1 MKIKILFGLFIAGV
15 LLSTASC
22 KKSFFT
28 DFNKNPNAP
37 DSVPPNLLLSNVE
50 ASLAYTQGGD
60 MSRFTSLFTQQVFG
74 ANSQS
79 QQYYNYILDPGTF
92 DNLWPDYYTSVL
104 NNNDTL
110 MHLAD
115 RKGYN
120 MYSGIS
126 RIIMAYS
133 LQIGVDLWGDLP
145 YSQAMKGDKNLK
157 PGYDKAQG
165 LYDTIVSL
173 VNRGIDYIDNPD
185 PGLILPSGDDHL
197 YRADTARSWS
207 NYTASWKYFG
217 HAILARLYIHQSK
230 GNPAMANLALQE
242 VAKSF
247 PDEQHAAI
255 YVSSTSENG
264 ANPWYQFITQRHQD
278 ETFVDAP
285 LADSMR
291 ARNDPRYEIYIDPNP
306 DDASL
311 GDYYGSAN
319 SPVEFITF
327 EELQFISAEATLRA
341 TGDFVTAAAYLSN
354 AVTTNMTKLGVAP
367 GDITTYIAAHAT
379 LTTAS
384 VDAAIA
390 QVAREEY
397 YALYLNPEV
406 FTMWRRTGVPVLKSV
421 TGGAIPRRLL
431 YPQSELSY
439 NSANTPAVTLYSP
452 KLFWDK

>member
-1 MKIKILFGLFIAGV
+1 MKIKIFFSVLIAGV

-28 DFNKNPNAP
+28 DYNKNPNAP

-74 ANSQS
+74 HNAQS
-79 QQYYNYILDPGTF
+79 QQYYNYILNPGTF

-110 MHLAD
+110 MNLSD

-133 LQIGVDLWGDLP
+133 LQLGVDLWGDLP
-145 YSQAMKGDKNLK
+145 YSQAMKGDRNLK
-157 PGYDKAQG
+157 PAYDKALG
-165 LYDTIVSL
+165 LYDTIISL
-173 VNRGIDYIDNPD
+173 VNKGIEYIDNPD
-185 PGLILPSGDDHL
+185 AGLITPGADDHL
-197 YRADTARSWS
+197 YGGDAD
-207 NYTASWKYFG
+207 SWKYFG
-217 HAILARLYIHQSK
+217 HAILARIYIHQSK
-230 GNPAMANLALQE
+230 GNAAMANLALEE
-242 VAKSF
+242 VGKSF
-247 PDEQHAAI
+247 PDAAHAAVYI
-255 YVSSTSENG
+255 SSTSENG
-264 ANPWYQFITQRHQD
+264 ANPWYQFITQRPGD

-285 LADSMR
+285 LADSMT
-291 ARNDPRYEIYIDPNP
+291 ARNDPRLNIYVDPNP

-311 GDYYGSAN
+311 GAYFGSAN

-327 EELQFISAEATLRA
+327 EELQFISAEATLRS
-341 TGDFVTAAAYLSN
+341 TGNYVEAADFLTAA
-354 AVTTNMTKLGVAP
+354 VTQNMDKLGVSA
-367 GDITTYIAAHAT
+367 GNRTAYITAHAT
-379 LTTAS
+379 LTTTS
-384 VDAAIA
+384 VNAAIA

-406 FTMWRRTGVPVLKSV
+406 FTVWRRTGVPVLPSV
-421 TGGAIPRRLL
+421 TGGPIPRRLL

-439 NSANTPAVTLYSP
+439 NTTNTPAVTLYSP
-452 KLFWDK
+452 KLFWDN

>member
-1 MKIKILFGLFIAGV
+1 MNMKIKIFFVLFIAGV
-15 LLSTASC
+15 VFSTSSC

-50 ASLAYTQGGD
+50 ASLSYTQGGD

-110 MHLAD
+110 MHLSD

-145 YSQAMKGDKNLK
+145 YSQALMGDQNLK

-165 LYDTIVSL
+165 LYDTIISL
-173 VNRGIDYIDNPD
+173 VNRGIDYIDNSD
-185 PGLILPSGDDHL
+185 PGLITPGADDQLYKGDG
-197 YRADTARSWS
+197 AK
-207 NYTASWKYFG
+207 WKNFG

-230 GNPAMANLALQE
+230 GDAAMANLALQE

-247 PDEQHAAI
+247 HSEDSAAI
-255 YVSSTSENG
+255 YIHSTSENG
-264 ANPWYQFITQRHQD
+264 ANPWYQFITQRPGD
-278 ETFVDAP
+278 ETFTDAS
-285 LADSMR
+285 LADSMTV
-291 ARNDPRYEIYIDPNP
+291 RNDPRYEIYIDPNP

-311 GDYYGSAN
+311 NAYFGSPN
-319 SPVEFITF
+319 SPVEFITY

-341 TGDFVTAAAYLSN
+341 TGNFVTAAAYLSN
-354 AVTTNMTKLGVAP
+354 AVTTNMKKLGVAP
-367 GDITTYIAAHAT
+367 GDIATYIAAHAT

-406 FTMWRRTGVPVLKSV
+406 FTVWRRTGVPVLSSV
-421 TGGAIPRRLL
+421 TGGPIPRRLL

>member
-1 MKIKILFGLFIAGV
+1 MKIKIFFSVVIAGA
-15 LLSTASC
+15 LLSTVSC

-28 DFNKNPNAP
+28 DFNNNPNAP

-92 DNLWPDYYTSVL
+92 DNLWPDYYTSVM

-110 MHLAD
+110 MNLAD

-120 MYSGIS
+120 MYSGVS

-133 LQIGVDLWGDLP
+133 LQLGVDLWGDLP
-145 YSQAMKGDKNLK
+145 YSQAMKGDRNLK
-157 PGYDKAQG
+157 PTYDKAQG

-173 VNRGIDYIDNPD
+173 VNKGIEYIDNTD
-185 PGLILPSGDDHL
+185 PGLITPGADDHL
-197 YRADTARSWS
+197 YGGDAD
-207 NYTASWKYFG
+207 SWKYFG
-217 HAILARLYIHQSK
+217 HAILARIYIHQSK
-230 GNPAMANLALQE
+230 GNAAMANLALQE
-242 VAKSF
+242 VGKSF
-247 PDEQHAAI
+247 PDAAHAAI
-255 YVSSTSENG
+255 YICSTSENG
-264 ANPWYQFITQRHQD
+264 ANPWYQFITQRPGD
-278 ETFVDAP
+278 ETFVDAR
-285 LADSMR
+285 LADSMT
-291 ARNDPRYEIYIDPNP
+291 ARNDPRLNIYVDPNP

-311 GDYYGSAN
+311 GAYFGSAN

-327 EELQFISAEATLRA
+327 EELHFISAEATLRA
-341 TGDFVTAAAYLSN
+341 TGNYVEAASFLTAAVAQ
-354 AVTTNMTKLGVAP
+354 NMDKLGVSA
-367 GDITTYIAAHAT
+367 GDRTTYITAHAT
-379 LTTAS
+379 LTTTS

-406 FTMWRRTGVPVLKSV
+406 FTLWRRTGVPVLPSV
-421 TGGAIPRRLL
+421 TGGPIPRRLL

-439 NSANTPAVTLYSP
+439 NTANTPAVTLYSP
-452 KLFWDK
+452 KLFWDN